1 MYLNFRYQKCLF
13 LTTFSG
19 KRESLAQQTPEQV
32 PHCCRCPRVTTLSPS
47 ASRDGL
53 AECLGDGHLGTDV
66 LLQLENLLWVV
77 VGAGQHRDR
86 NFGVPGEEQDRANSP
101 SKANGHK

>member
-1 MYLNFRYQKCLF
+1 M
-13 LTTFSG
+13 T
-19 KRESLAQQTPEQV
+19 A
-32 PHCCRCPRVTTLSPS
+32 LSPS

-66 LLQLENLLWVV
+66 LLQLENNLLWVV
-77 VGAGQHRDR
+77 VGTGQQRDR
-86 NFGVPGEEQDRANSP
+86 NFGVPGEERDHANSP